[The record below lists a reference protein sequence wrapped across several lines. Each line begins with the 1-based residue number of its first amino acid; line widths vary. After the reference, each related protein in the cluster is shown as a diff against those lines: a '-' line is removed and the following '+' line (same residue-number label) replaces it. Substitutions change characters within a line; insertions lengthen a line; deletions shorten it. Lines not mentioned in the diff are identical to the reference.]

1 MPTLVYRIKLESA
14 VFAMTQTIPKL
25 IIFDDFLEW
34 KPENRRYELHNGVIV
49 EMPNPTGKHSAISG
63 FQTLE
68 FGLEIRRL
76 QLPYF
81 IPKECTIKFRDKS
94 GYDPDIVVLDKQA
107 VEANESRWERE
118 SVITRGDSV
127 KLVVEV
133 VSTNWRDDYGHK
145 MIDYEALGISEYWI
159 VDYLGLG
166 GSRYI
171 GSPKQPTL
179 SVYQLVDSEYQIKLF
194 RGDERVEST
203 VFPELNLTTN
213 QIFSGG

>member
-1 MPTLVYRIKLESA
+1 
-14 VFAMTQTIPKL
+14 MTQATRKL
-25 IIFDDFLEW
+25 MTFDEFMEW
-34 KPENRRYELHNGVIV
+34 KPENGRYELHNGAIV
-49 EMPNPTGKHSAISG
+49 EMPNPTGKHSVVAG
-63 FQTLE
+63 FQVIE
-68 FGLEIRRL
+68 FGFEIRRL

-81 IPKECTIKFRDKS
+81 IPKECTIKVSDT
-94 GYDPDIVVLDKQA
+94 GYDPDVIVLDKQA

-133 VSTNWRDDYGHK
+133 VSTNWRDDYAHK
-145 MIDYEALGISEYWI
+145 MIDYEALGIGEYWI

-194 RGDERVEST
+194 RGNQRVESA
-203 VFPELNLTTN
+203 VFPELNLTAV

>member
-1 MPTLVYRIKLESA
+1 
-14 VFAMTQTIPKL
+14 MTQAISKL
-25 IIFDDFLEW
+25 INFDEFLEW
-34 KPENRRYELHNGVIV
+34 KPENGRYELHNGVIV
-49 EMPNPTGKHSAISG
+49 EMPNPTGKHSAIAG
-63 FQTLE
+63 FQSLE

-81 IPKECTIKFRDKS
+81 IPKECTIKLSDNF
-94 GYDPDIVVLDKQA
+94 GYDPDVIVLDKQL
-107 VEANESRWERE
+107 VEANEPRWEKE

-133 VSTNWRDDYGHK
+133 VSTNWRDDYAHK
-145 MIDYEALGISEYWI
+145 MIDYEALGIGEYWI

-179 SVYQLVDSEYQIKLF
+179 SIYQLVDGEYQIKLF
-194 RGDERVEST
+194 RENERVESV
-203 VFPELNLTTN
+203 VFPELNLTAK
-213 QIFSGG
+213 QIFNAG

>member
-1 MPTLVYRIKLESA
+1 MIQARSKL
-14 VFAMTQTIPKL
+14 M
-25 IIFDDFLEW
+25 IFDEFLEW
-34 KPENRRYELHNGVIV
+34 KPETGRYELHNGALV
-49 EMPNPTGKHSAISG
+49 EMPNPTGKHSVVAG
-63 FQTLE
+63 FHSAE
-68 FGLEIRRL
+68 FNFEIRRL

-81 IPKECTIKFRDKS
+81 IPKECTIKFSDNS
-94 GYDPDIVVLDKQA
+94 GYDPDVIVLDKQA
-107 VEANESRWERE
+107 VAANESRWERE

-133 VSTNWRDDYGHK
+133 VSTNWRDDYAHK
-145 MIDYEALGISEYWI
+145 MIDYEALGIYEYWI

-179 SVYQLVDSEYQIKLF
+179 SVYQLVDGEYQIKLF
-194 RGDERVEST
+194 RGDEKVESA
-203 VFPELNLTTN
+203 VFPELNLTAA